1 MNEATLIITLE
12 VRCPSELILGVK
24 ESIAVELEKYGDVKV
39 VSVTAVERTKKFE
52 QMKM

>member
-1 MNEATLIITLE
+1 MHETTLIITIQ

-39 VSVTAVERTKKFE
+39 LSVEQAGQRKRYE
-52 QMKM
+52 QMKL